1 MKKLLSILF
10 LLAATT
16 TFAFAVDY
24 EYNQQ
29 QEGIVAHWTR
39 DDMCGVFT
47 QSNTEIIHWT
57 TAGGSNTC
65 PISAYGWSLSPNSQ
79 YYAYFPFSQ
88 SYTANKNPMTALP
101 ISYAEQLQTGNN
113 STAHLAAFDFMTA
126 QATTTA
132 DNCHFSFLHHGS
144 VLRIEMLLDSK
155 QTVTSLTFSSKESL
169 FATKAEMNAVTGTLK
184 PTEYS
189 SAITLELKD
198 VTIEKGETLVAYMMM
213 PPTDLEDKTLEVTLT
228 TTDGKTLTAFMK
240 GTRITAGHV
249 YPIALEMEQ
258 SALETRNTKHET
270 LNQVTSKPQ
279 NLKTSEPQNLK
290 ASAPSIVN
298 SITAN
303 IPDFTADSNHRF
315 QQIENNETSIAN
327 ITAGKTNSNNIYSI
341 NGVWISSPFKQSIII
356 RNGKKYLNR

>member
-10 LLAATT
+10 LLAAAT

-24 EYNQQ
+24 SYNQQ

-57 TAGGSNTC
+57 TAGGSNNC

-88 SYTANKNPMTALP
+88 SYTANKNLMTALP
-101 ISYAEQLQTGNN
+101 VSYAEQLQTGNN
-113 STAHLAAFDFMTA
+113 TTAHLAAFDFMTA

-144 VLRIEMLLDSK
+144 VLRIEMLLDSR

-189 SAITLELKD
+189 SAITLILRD
-198 VTIEKGETLVAYMMM
+198 VTIEKGGTLVAYMMM
-213 PPTDLEDKTLEVTLT
+213 LPTDFEDKTLEVTLT
-228 TTDGKTLTAFMK
+228 TTDGKALTAFVK

-249 YPIALEMEQ
+249 YPIALEMKL
-258 SALETRNTKHET
+258 SANAKSYGAKPYNRTTA
-270 LNQVTSKPQ
+270 KPQ
-279 NLKTSEPQNLK
+279 NRKS
-290 ASAPSIVN
+290 SAPSIVN

-303 IPDFTADSNHRF
+303 IPDFTVDSNHRF
-315 QQIENNETSIAN
+315 QQIENDETSIAN
-327 ITAGKTNSNNIYSI
+327 ITAGKTNTNNIYSI
-341 NGVWISSPFKQSIII
+341 NGVWISSPSKQSIII

>member
-10 LLAATT
+10 LLAAAT

-88 SYTANKNPMTALP
+88 SYTANKNLMTALP
-101 ISYAEQLQTGNN
+101 VSYAEQLQTGNN
-113 STAHLAAFDFMTA
+113 TTAHLAAFDFMTA

-144 VLRIEMLLDSK
+144 VLRIEMLLDSR
-155 QTVTSLTFSSKESL
+155 QTVTSLTFSSKERL
-169 FATKAEMNAVTGTLK
+169 FATKAEMNAVIGTLK

-198 VTIEKGETLVAYMMM
+198 VTVEKGEILVAYMMM
-213 PPTDLEDKTLEVTLT
+213 LPTDLEDKTLEVSLT
-228 TTDGKTLTAFMK
+228 TTDGKTLAAFTK

-249 YPIALEMEQ
+249 YPITLEMMNKQ
-258 SALETRNTKHET
+258 SIN
-270 LNQVTSKPQ
+270 
-279 NLKTSEPQNLK
+279 KTYKTDAQEYKYNKLDLLTAKPQNLK

-315 QQIENNETSIAN
+315 QQIENDETSIAN
-327 ITAGKTNSNNIYSI
+327 ITAGTTNSNDIYSI
-341 NGVWISSPFKQSIII
+341 NGIRISSPFKQSIII
-356 RNGKKYLNR
+356 RNGKKYQNR

>member
-24 EYNQQ
+24 SYNQQ

-88 SYTANKNPMTALP
+88 SYTANKNLMTALP
-101 ISYAEQLQTGNN
+101 VSYAEQLQTGNN
-113 STAHLAAFDFMTA
+113 TTAHLATFDFMTA

-132 DNCHFSFLHHGS
+132 DDCHFNFLHHGS
-144 VLRIEMLLDSK
+144 VLRIETLLDSK
-155 QTVTSLTFSSKESL
+155 QTVTSLNFSSKESL

-189 SAITLELKD
+189 PTITLNLKD
-198 VTIEKGETLVAYMMM
+198 VTIEKGGTLVAYIMML
-213 PPTDLEDKTLEVTLT
+213 PTDLEDKTLEVSLT
-228 TTDGKTLTAFMK
+228 TADGKALAAFVK

-249 YPIALEMEQ
+249 YPIALEMKL
-258 SALETRNTKHET
+258 SANAKSYGAKPYNRTTA
-270 LNQVTSKPQ
+270 KPQ
-279 NLKTSEPQNLK
+279 NRKS
-290 ASAPSIVN
+290 SAPAIVN

-303 IPDFTADSNHRF
+303 IPDFAADSNHRF

-327 ITAGKTNSNNIYSI
+327 ITAGTTNSNNIYSI
-341 NGVWISSPFKQSIII
+341 NGIRISSPSKQSIII

>member
-10 LLAATT
+10 LLATATPL
-16 TFAFAVDY
+16 AFAVDY
-24 EYNQQ
+24 DYNQQ

-47 QSNTEIIHWT
+47 ESNTEIIHWT

-65 PISAYGWSLSPNSQ
+65 QISAYGWSLSPHSQ
-79 YYAYFPFSQ
+79 YYAYFPYSQ

-113 STAHLAAFDFMTA
+113 TTAHLAALDFMTA
-126 QATTTA
+126 QATTTT

-144 VLRIEMLLDSK
+144 VLRIETVLDSR

-198 VTIEKGETLVAYMMM
+198 VTIEKGGTLVAYMMM
-213 PPTDLEDKTLEVTLT
+213 PPTDLEDKTLEVSLT
-228 TTDGKTLTAFMK
+228 TADGKKLTAFVK
-240 GTRITAGHV
+240 GTNILAGHV
-249 YPIALEMEQ
+249 YPIALEMKLTGNAK
-258 SALETRNTKHET
+258 SYGA
-270 LNQVTSKPQ
+270 KPYNRITVQ
-279 NLKTSEPQNLK
+279 PYNRRT
-290 ASAPSIVN
+290 SAPSIVN

-303 IPDFTADSNHRF
+303 IPDFTADSNNHF
-315 QQIENNETSIAN
+315 LQIENNETSIAA
-327 ITAGKTNSNNIYSI
+327 TTTGTTNSNNIYSI
-341 NGVWISSPFKQSIII
+341 NGIRISSPSKQSIFI
-356 RNGKKYLNR
+356 RNGKKYLKPKTI

>member
-24 EYNQQ
+24 SYNQQ

-113 STAHLAAFDFMTA
+113 TTAHLAAFDFMTA

-132 DNCHFSFLHHGS
+132 DDCLFSFLHHGS
-144 VLRIEMLLDSK
+144 VLRIETLLDSR

-189 SAITLELKD
+189 SAITLNLKD

-213 PPTDLEDKTLEVTLT
+213 LPTDLEDKTLEVTLT
-228 TTDGKTLTAFMK
+228 TADGKTLTAFVK

-249 YPIALEMEQ
+249 YPITLEMMNKQ
-258 SALETRNTKHET
+258 SINKTYKTDAQEYKYNKLD
-270 LNQVTSKPQ
+270 L
-279 NLKTSEPQNLK
+279 LTSEPQNLK

-298 SITAN
+298 SITAY

-315 QQIENNETSIAN
+315 QQIENNETSIGN
-327 ITAGKTNSNNIYSI
+327 ITASTTNSNNIYSI
-341 NGVWISSPFKQSIII
+341 NGIRISSPSRQSIII

>member
-24 EYNQQ
+24 SYNQQ
-29 QEGIVAHWTR
+29 QAGIVAHWTR

-88 SYTANKNPMTALP
+88 SYTANKNLMTALP
-101 ISYAEQLQTGNN
+101 VSYAEQLQTGNN
-113 STAHLAAFDFMTA
+113 TTAHLAAFDFMTA

-132 DNCHFSFLHHGS
+132 DDCHFNFLHHGS
-144 VLRIEMLLDSK
+144 VLRIETLLDSR
-155 QTVTSLTFSSKESL
+155 QTVTSLNFSSKESL

-189 SAITLELKD
+189 PTITLTLKD
-198 VTIEKGETLVAYMMM
+198 VTIEKGGTLVAYMMM
-213 PPTDLEDKTLEVTLT
+213 PPTDFEDKTLEVSLT
-228 TTDGKTLTAFMK
+228 TTDGKALTAFVK

-249 YPIALEMEQ
+249 YPIALEMKL
-258 SALETRNTKHET
+258 SANAKSYGAKPYNRTTA
-270 LNQVTSKPQ
+270 KPQ
-279 NLKTSEPQNLK
+279 NRKS
-290 ASAPSIVN
+290 SAPSIVN

-303 IPDFTADSNHRF
+303 IPDFAADSNHRF
-315 QQIENNETSIAN
+315 QQIENNETSIAT
-327 ITAGKTNSNNIYSI
+327 ITTGTTNSNNIYSI
-341 NGVWISSPFKQSIII
+341 NGIRLSSPSRQSIII
-356 RNGKKYLNR
+356 RNGKKYLKR

>member
-1 MKKLLSILF
+1 MF
-10 LLAATT
+10 LLATAT

-88 SYTANKNPMTALP
+88 SYTANKNPMTTLP
-101 ISYAEQLQTGNN
+101 VSYAEQLQTGNN

-126 QATTTA
+126 QTTTTA
-132 DNCHFSFLHHGS
+132 DDCHFSFIHLGS
-144 VLRIEMLLDSK
+144 VLRIESLLDSK

-169 FATKAEMNAVTGTLK
+169 FATKAEMNVVTGVLK
-184 PTEYS
+184 PTEYN
-189 SAITLELKD
+189 SAITLNLKD
-198 VTIEKGETLVAYMMM
+198 ATIEKGGTLVAYMMM
-213 PPTDLEDKTLEVTLT
+213 PPTDLKDKTLEVTLT
-228 TTDGKTLTAFMK
+228 TADGKTLTASVK

-249 YPIALEMEQ
+249 YPITLEMMNKQ
-258 SALETRNTKHET
+258 SINKTYKTDAQEYKYNKLD
-270 LNQVTSKPQ
+270 LLTSKPQ
-279 NLKTSEPQNLK
+279 NLKS
-290 ASAPSIVN
+290 SAPSIVN

-303 IPDFTADSNHRF
+303 IPDFTADSSNRF
-315 QQIENNETSIAN
+315 QQTENNETSIATT
-327 ITAGKTNSNNIYSI
+327 TAGTTNSNDIYSI
-341 NGVWISSPFKQSIII
+341 NGIRISSPSKQSIFI
-356 RNGKKYLNR
+356 RNGKKYLKPKTL